1 MKLFFPEGMAIRMH
15 DPVVS
20 RGNWRRRVAAHCAA
34 VGINQLPDRLFC
46 RRLLRRVPPRV
57 PRVVRVFPTLFAAK
71 QQIMVE

>member
-1 MKLFFPEGMAIRMH
+1 MKLFFPEGMAIACMTQSYL
-15 DPVVS
+15 VVTGGAKLQPIS
-20 RGNWRRRVAAHCAA
+20 RA
-34 VGINQLPDRLFC
+34 VGTNQLPDRLFC